1 MHKVTANITVK
12 EMLTLSGLALS
23 TFHDATAF
31 AKDEMFGSVFGE
43 IDTLD
48 KKLEKTFASVK
59 VSLSL
64 EKADEA
70 RDEAIRNL
78 YAILQGYAAMP
89 NEEKKAAA
97 HKILAALAPYG
108 LKIVTESYAMESASI
123 RGLLNV
129 LDADTLKADIALL
142 DGVSDV
148 IEALRAA
155 EQELL
160 EAGKTS
166 IKASN
171 EKNDSSYKVKKQLLD
186 VFNSKLVP
194 YLSGCAAIKPEKY
207 ATFAADIGKLIDRAN
222 DSVSARTK

>member
-31 AKDEMFGSVFGE
+31 AKDEMFSSVFGE

-89 NEEKKAAA
+89 NEKKAAA

-148 IEALRAA
+148 IKALREA

-207 ATFAADIGKLIDRAN
+207 AAFAADIGKLIDRAN

>member
-64 EKADEA
+64 DKADEA

-89 NEEKKAAA
+89 NEKKAAA
-97 HKILAALAPYG
+97 NKILAALAPYG

-148 IEALRAA
+148 IKALRSA

-207 ATFAADIGKLIDRAN
+207 AAFAADIGKLIDRAN

>member
-31 AKDEMFGSVFGE
+31 AKDEMFSSVFGE

-89 NEEKKAAA
+89 NEKKAAA

-129 LDADTLKADIALL
+129 LDADALKADIALL

-148 IEALRAA
+148 IKALREA

-207 ATFAADIGKLIDRAN
+207 AAFAADIGKLIDRAN